1 MNAVPAKNLSSQ
13 SRSLLARLKREKAT
27 CLTDRAGRPTAY
39 LVAADTFDG
48 IQSRL
53 HLLEGI
59 VRGEKAIREGRV
71 YTQAEARMKLGR
83 WLKK

>member
-1 MNAVPAKNLSSQ
+1 MNAIPAKKLSSQ
-13 SRSLLARLKREKAT
+13 SRALLARLKRERAT
-27 CLTDRAGRPTAY
+27 CLTDSTGRPAAY
-39 LVAADTFDG
+39 LVAADTFDN

-59 VRGEKAIREGRV
+59 VRGERAIREGRV
-71 YTQAEARMKLGR
+71 YTQAEARKKLGR

>member
-1 MNAVPAKNLSSQ
+1 MNAIPAKNLSSQ
-13 SRSLLARLKREKAT
+13 SRTLLARLKREKAT
-27 CLTDRAGRPTAY
+27 CLTDPTGRPKAY
-39 LVAADTFDG
+39 LVAADTFDT

-71 YTQAEARMKLGR
+71 YTQSEARKKLGR